1 VVTDPDFATV
11 FNYPH
16 GSTQGLLNCIQTVG
30 GLVSKFGSFLTTRRT
45 LIARTGL
52 ILGPYMADYGGRKWT
67 IFLGCCIVVIAGILQ
82 CFSIN
87 IHMFTAARFLSM
99 FNHLGHARSFTDMG
113 PVGMGS
119 GFSGL
124 GSPLL
129 ITELAHPA
137 ERGKITALY
146 KYVLAVIPAGR
157 CYTNTG
163 KALNT
168 TSVLSSEAVSRPKP
182 GNMLR
187 DNSLTMIHR
196 DHIWYTVHQ
205 LELVL
210 EIAKFATSSAFARS
224 SLPGLPASRVSS
236 LACVERQKR
245 GSPQD
250 SCQISC

>member
-1 VVTDPDFATV
+1 MATDLDFVTV

-30 GLVSKFGSFLTTRRT
+30 GLVSKFELFLTRRCT

-67 IFLGCCIVVIAGILQ
+67 IFLGCCIVVIAGIVQ

-99 FNHLGHARSFTDMG
+99 FDCSQHGRNSTDME

-146 KYVLAVIPAGR
+146 KYVHA
-157 CYTNTG
+157 
-163 KALNT
+163 
-168 TSVLSSEAVSRPKP
+168 
-182 GNMLR
+182 
-187 DNSLTMIHR
+187 
-196 DHIWYTVHQ
+196 
-205 LELVL
+205 
-210 EIAKFATSSAFARS
+210 S
-224 SLPGLPASRVSS
+224 SLQRTFPVLTQTKHPILLWRFPRR
-236 LACVERQKR
+236 L
-245 GSPQD
+245 
-250 SCQISC
+250 